1 MKRIS
6 ILSLLTMCFVATFA
20 QMRTITGI
28 VMDETSKNEGLVG
41 AMIAI
46 KDGKSTKGTVTDS
59 EGKFLLSL
67 SADIKVMTVS
77 SMGYET
83 KKVTLEPGVSHYT
96 ITLHPVNQ
104 HLDEFVVTGYQQIDR
119 RKLTAAV
126 RSDFCGFVCRLRRCC
141 QEYRPGTCRSGGR
154 SFIGNV
160 EWCPRFTGK
169 DSHSRYRFDKRRAG
183 ASVGA
188 RRYSFGG

>member
-28 VMDETSKNEGLVG
+28 VLDETSKNEGLVG

-104 HLDEFVVTGYQQIDR
+104 NLDEFVVTGYQQIDR

-126 RSDFCGFVCRLRRCC
+126 TTVKISDETVGAVKNIDQALAGQVAHLDNLLKAVYNTFIWRMAERFRRLR
-141 QEYRPGTCRSGGR
+141 
-154 SFIGNV
+154 N
-160 EWCPRFTGK
+160 K
-169 DSHSRYRFDKRRAG
+169 LLKR
-183 ASVGA
+183 
-188 RRYSFGG
+188 